1 MDPLALLCKDNFS
14 SGEDN
19 PSNDVDSPNH
29 NLEEEVAVDPFALTE
44 EYGLN
49 KKLDILTNKIK
60 QRQKLNRLKEEQQ
73 MLIVNCFCKILD
85 LNPLD
90 PPL

>member
-49 KKLDILTNKIK
+49 KN
-60 QRQKLNRLKEEQQ
+60 
-73 MLIVNCFCKILD
+73 
-85 LNPLD
+85 
-90 PPL
+90 